1 MRKHSRRDFVK
12 LAAMTSVAVSGL
24 VEGCGATQTP
34 REETA
39 MDTKPFKI
47 DIAQAVLDDL
57 RERIARTRW
66 PDQPEDAGWSMGT
79 NLAYCR
85 TLADHWQ
92 HRYDWR
98 RHEAAL
104 NQVPSFTAAVD
115 GTRLHFVHQ
124 RARAAKGTPLLLLHG
139 WPDSFYRFH
148 KVVPLLADTFDVVV
162 PSLPGFGFS
171 DRTAMTT
178 DATADLLV
186 RLMAGLGYDRF
197 IAAGGDVGS
206 MIAIA
211 MSQRHAP
218 ALHGIHVTDV
228 GYPDGSTDFASL
240 TPEEQAFAGHIQTWW
255 MREGAF
261 NMVQSTKPQSLAF
274 GLNDSPV
281 GLAAW
286 MMSMIASGSED
297 KLDARFTLDEL
308 LTNITLYWV
317 TGTIASS
324 MRTYLVNAA
333 AMYSPD
339 RVTPPRSAVPAAVAH
354 MPWDAPLP
362 RAWAERK
369 VNVQQF
375 TEMPRGGHF
384 GAWEA
389 PEAYAEDLRTF
400 AGKLRT
406 R

>member
-1 MRKHSRRDFVK
+1 MKS
-12 LAAMTSVAVSGL
+12 
-24 VEGCGATQTP
+24 TP
-34 REETA
+34 FE
-39 MDTKPFKI
+39 I
-47 DIAQAVLDDL
+47 SIAQSVLDDL
-57 RERIARTRW
+57 RDRIARTRW

-79 NLAYCR
+79 DLAYCKR
-85 TLADHWQ
+85 LADHWQ
-92 HRYDWR
+92 DRYDWR
-98 RHEAAL
+98 KHEAAL
-104 NQVPSFTAAVD
+104 NALPQFKATVD
-115 GTRLHFVHQ
+115 GVSLHFVHQ
-124 RARAAKGTPLLLLHG
+124 RARGQRATPLLLLHG

-148 KVVPLLADTFDVVV
+148 KVIPLLAEQFDVVV

-186 RLMAGLGYDRF
+186 RLMASLGHDRF
-197 IAAGGDVGS
+197 IAAGGDMGS

-211 MSQRHAP
+211 ISQRHPQAV
-218 ALHGIHVTDV
+218 HGIHVTDV
-228 GYPDGSTDFASL
+228 GYPDGNTDFASL
-240 TPEEQAFAGHIQTWW
+240 SPPEQEFAGFIQGWW

-274 GLNDSPV
+274 GLSDSPV

-286 MMSMIASGSED
+286 MMSMIASGTAD
-297 KLDARFTLDEL
+297 KLEARFTIDEL

-324 MRTYLVNAA
+324 MRSYFANAV
-333 AMYSPD
+333 AMYSQD
-339 RVTPPRSAVPAAVAH
+339 RSAPARSSVPAAVAH

-375 TEMPRGGHF
+375 TEMPTGGHF
-384 GAWEA
+384 TAWEA
-389 PEAYAEDLRTF
+389 PDAYARDLRAF
-400 AGKLRT
+400 ADTLRV
-406 R
+406 